1 MSQVEPHLLRGV
13 VWQGSAVAPDPISF
27 MELTDLAESLKADPA
42 ASVALRVYPG
52 EYDDP
57 VGDGTLAKARADYL
71 RGYLI
76 SAGVNPARVLVVGT
90 TRAEAAQLAERLDQI
105 FARKT
110 LVEVVPQSSMV
121 AR

>member
-1 MSQVEPHLLRGV
+1 
-13 VWQGSAVAPDPISF
+13 
-27 MELTDLAESLKADPA
+27 
-42 ASVALRVYPG
+42 
-52 EYDDP
+52 
-57 VGDGTLAKARADYL
+57 
-71 RGYLI
+71 
-76 SAGVNPARVLVVGT
+76 VNPARVLVVGT